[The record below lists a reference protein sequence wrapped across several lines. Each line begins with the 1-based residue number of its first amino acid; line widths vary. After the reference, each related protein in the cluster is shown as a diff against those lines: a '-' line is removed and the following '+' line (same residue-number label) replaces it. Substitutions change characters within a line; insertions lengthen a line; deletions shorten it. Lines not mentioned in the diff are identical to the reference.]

1 MVGNSSYHR
10 QLHQLALR
18 AQIRPAYHRFP
29 SFTGRG
35 HSGSPRLLDFSGRID
50 LGPSLVRDCASDYR
64 LSAGGE
70 TTCTNRGAP
79 VSILAF
85 LFIVAS
91 LLSFVVAQ
99 LILKRAMEVS
109 ATNGLRNSR
118 FVLLAAI
125 GIALMTV
132 SFFLT
137 LGLLQ
142 RFDLSYLYP
151 FQGLSVIFITL
162 MAALVLKEK
171 LSLRL
176 AVGAVLITAGIVLVS
191 LS

>member
-1 MVGNSSYHR
+1 M
-10 QLHQLALR
+10 
-18 AQIRPAYHRFP
+18 
-29 SFTGRG
+29 
-35 HSGSPRLLDFSGRID
+35 
-50 LGPSLVRDCASDYR
+50 
-64 LSAGGE
+64 
-70 TTCTNRGAP
+70 
-79 VSILAF
+79 SILAF
-85 LFIVAS
+85 FFIVVS
-91 LLSFVVAQ
+91 LLSFVAAQ
-99 LILKRAMEVS
+99 LILKRAMEFS

-118 FVLLAAI
+118 FVSLAAT

-162 MAALVLKEK
+162 LAAVVLKEK
-171 LSLRL
+171 LSARL
-176 AVGAVLITAGIVLVS
+176 TLGALLITAGIVLVS

>member
-1 MVGNSSYHR
+1 
-10 QLHQLALR
+10 L
-18 AQIRPAYHRFP
+18 
-29 SFTGRG
+29 
-35 HSGSPRLLDFSGRID
+35 
-50 LGPSLVRDCASDYR
+50 
-64 LSAGGE
+64 
-70 TTCTNRGAP
+70 
-79 VSILAF
+79 
-85 LFIVAS
+85 IVVS
-91 LLSFVVAQ
+91 LLSFVAAQ
-99 LILKRAMEVS
+99 LILKRAMEFS

-118 FVLLAAI
+118 FVSLAAT

-162 MAALVLKEK
+162 MAAVALKEK
-171 LSLRL
+171 LNLRL
-176 AVGAVLITAGIVLVS
+176 TVGALLITTGIVLVS

>member
-1 MVGNSSYHR
+1 
-10 QLHQLALR
+10 
-18 AQIRPAYHRFP
+18 
-29 SFTGRG
+29 
-35 HSGSPRLLDFSGRID
+35 
-50 LGPSLVRDCASDYR
+50 
-64 LSAGGE
+64 
-70 TTCTNRGAP
+70 

>member
-1 MVGNSSYHR
+1 M
-10 QLHQLALR
+10 
-18 AQIRPAYHRFP
+18 
-29 SFTGRG
+29 
-35 HSGSPRLLDFSGRID
+35 
-50 LGPSLVRDCASDYR
+50 
-64 LSAGGE
+64 
-70 TTCTNRGAP
+70 
-79 VSILAF
+79 SILAF
-85 LFIVAS
+85 FLIVVS
-91 LLSFVVAQ
+91 LLSFVAAQ
-99 LILKRAMEVS
+99 LILKRAMEFS

-118 FVLLAAI
+118 FVSLAAT

-162 MAALVLKEK
+162 MAAIALKEK
-171 LSLRL
+171 LNLRL
-176 AVGAVLITAGIVLVS
+176 TVGALLITTGIVLVS